1 MVVKRYTVTFARFVG
16 LASVMYGGS
25 IFLGHL
31 LAALN
36 GAIYEPGWSLPLIM
50 GLGGAGAVGGVI
62 YLLSFDGPPQWRGRS
77 RRLLGWSGMLVCAL
91 LPSYL
96 MFFMAPLVLIGL
108 FTVFLP
114 TDPDQ
119 QPRGRHLVTSG

>member
-1 MVVKRYTVTFARFVG
+1 MVKRMAATFARFIG

-25 IFLGHL
+25 IFIGHL

-36 GAIYEPGWSLPLIM
+36 GAVYDPGWSLPLIM
-50 GLGGAGAVGGVI
+50 AFGGAGALGGLI
-62 YLLSFDGPPQWRGRS
+62 YLLSFDGPTQWRTRN